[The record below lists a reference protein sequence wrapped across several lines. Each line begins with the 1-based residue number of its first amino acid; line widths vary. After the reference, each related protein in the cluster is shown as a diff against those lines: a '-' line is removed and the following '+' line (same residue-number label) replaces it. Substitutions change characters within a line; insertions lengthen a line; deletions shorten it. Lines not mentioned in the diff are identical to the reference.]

1 MDYSS
6 TERALKATGNIALKP
21 QRLVANDPLHRN
33 MNRSY
38 NAAESADIR
47 DTIVPKQKDRLAAVS
62 PNLLALLDV
71 QTLSSF
77 IHSALPKHKACTLVA
92 GF

>member
-1 MDYSS
+1 
-6 TERALKATGNIALKP
+6 
-21 QRLVANDPLHRN
+21 

-71 QTLSSF
+71 QTLS
-77 IHSALPKHKACTLVA
+77 
-92 GF
+92 